1 MKAYQFK
8 LVCPGGKLAI
18 DGIYREAYPRAGETI
33 TLFNFPFVERF
44 VIERLERRADW
55 FAEDW
60 FEPVALIVRLDMVL
74 QTAAPK
80 DNVVPFNQ
88 DVLIE
93 TRLAK
98 VEKIARSIV
107 SSKLELEISHRDF
120 VALCASSGLTT
131 ETDGID
137 AFAYH
142 DIPMK
147 VGAPDDTYNVATSFT
162 GCSDDRHVLYVT
174 WPCGTPFVM
183 NAQLFEVAKA
193 FYACQL
199 STEMAIAR
207 GLAVAVD
214 CGVSETQGLEH
225 AMRDMFG
232 LMGDGIMPIYDG
244 AQELTRMTLPSHAPF
259 LKAKGERRMAPPAP
273 GGTRYVS
280 ATGGGASEVAGVIEA
295 FSGLSPTRH

>member
-1 MKAYQFK
+1 MKTYKFK
-8 LVCPGGKLAI
+8 LVCPGGSLAI
-18 DGIYREAYPRAGETI
+18 ESIYRDTYPKAGETI

-44 VIERLERRADW
+44 VIERLERRGDW
-55 FAEDW
+55 FAQDW
-60 FEPVALIVRLDMVL
+60 FEPMALIVRLDMVL

-80 DNVVPFNQ
+80 DNVVAFNA
-88 DVLIE
+88 DVQIE

-98 VEKIARSIV
+98 IEKIARKTV
-107 SSKLELEISHRDF
+107 SSKLELEISHSDF
-120 VALCASSGLTT
+120 VALCVSSGLAP

-147 VGAPDDTYNVATSFT
+147 IGVAGETYNVSTSFT

-183 NAQLFEVAKA
+183 NTQLLEVTKA
-193 FYACQL
+193 FYSCQL

-232 LMGDGIMPIYDG
+232 LIGDGIMPIYDG
-244 AQELTRMTLPSHAPF
+244 AQELTRMTLPSHAPI
-259 LKAKGERRMAPPAP
+259 LKAKGERTLSSPSPQ
-273 GGTRYVS
+273 GTRPVS
-280 ATGGGASEVAGVIEA
+280 ETGLGKTDMAGLIEA
-295 FSGLSPTRH
+295 MIALPPSRH